1 MQKISI
7 ISGTN
12 RENSYTEK
20 VARYYESRLKEM
32 GCETQ
37 LLSLDKLQ
45 DSLKLNSIY
54 DKTKSNDFT
63 ELVSTYISGV
73 NAFIFIIPEYNGS
86 FPGIVK
92 LFIDAVHP
100 SNWTD
105 KKVCITGISS
115 GRAGN
120 LRGMEHLTGILS
132 YLKLHVYH
140 NRLPISMVDKIFVN
154 GNAVPE
160 ETNKVIDKQLEGF
173 LRFS

>member
-20 VARYYESRLKEM
+20 VARHYESRLKAM

-37 LLSLDKLQ
+37 LMSLDKLQ
-45 DSLKLNSIY
+45 GCLEINAIY
-54 DKTKSNDFT
+54 DKTKSNDFN
-63 ELVSTYISGV
+63 EIVNKYVAEV
-73 NAFIFIIPEYNGS
+73 NAFVFIVPEYNGS

-92 LFIDAVHP
+92 LFLDAVP
-100 SNWTD
+100 PVYWTD

-120 LRGMEHLTGILS
+120 LRGMEHLTGIFS

-140 NRLPISMVDKIFVN
+140 NRLPISSVDKIFVN
-154 GNAVPE
+154 GNSVPE
-160 ETNKVIDKQLEGF
+160 ETTKVIDKQLEGF
-173 LRFS
+173 LKFS

>member
-20 VARYYESRLKEM
+20 VAKHYESRLKAM

-37 LLSLDKLQ
+37 LLSLDKLHGLVEL
-45 DSLKLNSIY
+45 DGIY
-54 DKTKSNDFT
+54 HKNKSETFE
-63 ELVSTYISGV
+63 ELVDKYIGEA

-92 LFIDAVHP
+92 VFLDAVPP
-100 SNWTD
+100 SKWSD
-105 KKVCITGISS
+105 KKACITGISS

-120 LRGMEHLTGILS
+120 LRGMEHLTGILH

-140 NRLPISMVDKIFVN
+140 NRLPISAIDKIFVN
-154 GNAVPE
+154 GNTLPE

-173 LRFS
+173 LKFS

>member
-20 VARYYESRLKEM
+20 VARHYESRLKAL

-37 LLSLDKLQ
+37 FLSLDKLQ
-45 DSLKLNSIY
+45 DSVELNRIY
-54 DKTKSNDFT
+54 DKTKSKDFDS
-63 ELVSTYISGV
+63 LVNQYISDV
-73 NAFIFIIPEYNGS
+73 NGFVFIVPEYNGS

-92 LFIDAVHP
+92 LFLDAVPP
-100 SNWTD
+100 SSWTD

-140 NRLPISMVDKIFVN
+140 NRLPISSVDKILLN
-154 GNAVPE
+154 GNLPE

-173 LRFS
+173 LKFS

>member
-20 VARYYESRLKEM
+20 VARYYESRLKAM

-37 LLSLDKLQ
+37 FLSLDKLQ
-45 DSLKLNSIY
+45 GSVELNGIY
-54 DKTKSNDFT
+54 DKSKSSDFN
-63 ELVSTYISGV
+63 ELVNKYVTGV
-73 NAFIFIIPEYNGS
+73 NAFVFIVPEYNGS

-92 LFIDAVHP
+92 LFLDAVHP

-120 LRGMEHLTGILS
+120 LRGMEHLSGILS

-140 NRLPISMVDKIFVN
+140 NRLPISAVDKIFVN
-154 GNAVPE
+154 GNSIPE

-173 LRFS
+173 LKFS

>member
-20 VARYYESRLKEM
+20 VAKYYESRLNAM

-37 LLSLDKLQ
+37 LLSLDKLEG
-45 DSLKLNSIY
+45 LLELNAIY
-54 DKTKSNDFT
+54 SKTKSSDFN
-63 ELVSTYISGV
+63 ELVNTYISDV
-73 NAFIFIIPEYNGS
+73 NAFVFIIPEYNGS

-92 LFIDAVHP
+92 LFLDAVHP
-100 SNWTD
+100 SNWTE
-105 KKVCITGISS
+105 KKACITGVSS

-140 NRLPISMVDKIFVN
+140 NRLPISSVDKIFVN
-154 GNAVPE
+154 GHLPE

-173 LRFS
+173 LKFS